1 MKQVVIVA
9 AKRTPI
15 GSFLGSLAGVSA
27 PQLGAVAIKALLDET
42 GVAPEAV
49 DEVIMGNVLT
59 TGVGQTRHAK
69 RRWPRAFRLKNRP
82 PQ

>member
-27 PQLGAVAIKALLDET
+27 PQLGAVAIKRCWMKPAWR
-42 GVAPEAV
+42 P
-49 DEVIMGNVLT
+49 
-59 TGVGQTRHAK
+59 K
-69 RRWPRAFRLKNRP
+69 RWMK
-82 PQ
+82 